1 MNLILRFYYRIYKRL
16 IKINKNSL
24 LISKMKFKYNKKLK
38 IKILKNNWELK
49 LIRIRE
55 NILMKTHLKI
65 KV

>member
-38 IKILKNNWELK
+38 IKKLKNNWELK

>member
-38 IKILKNNWELK
+38 IKILKNN
-49 LIRIRE
+49 
-55 NILMKTHLKI
+55 
-65 KV
+65 